1 MLLRETETA
10 DHTGEVVSR
19 WDKRK
24 MGGRGML
31 WTGQASVD
39 ERMKAPTRCRRER
52 LDMTYP
58 EEQDGQPVV
67 ETYRQN

>member
-1 MLLRETETA
+1 MLLRATETA